1 MGETAGEETGED
13 GGEGVRSSDVT
24 ALGCVGVGLR
34 GAGTAA
40 DNGSLEGCETDG
52 CCNMVTGIGIG
63 VVKGSM
69 CCSI

>member
-1 MGETAGEETGED
+1 M
-13 GGEGVRSSDVT
+13 RSSGVT

-34 GAGTAA
+34 GAGTAV

-63 VVKGSM
+63 
-69 CCSI
+69 